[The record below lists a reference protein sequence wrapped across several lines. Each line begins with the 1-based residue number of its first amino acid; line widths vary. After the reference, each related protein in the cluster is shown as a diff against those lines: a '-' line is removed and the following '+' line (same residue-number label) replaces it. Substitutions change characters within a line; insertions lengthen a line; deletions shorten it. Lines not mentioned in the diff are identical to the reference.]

1 VKLIVGLGNPGI
13 EYQFTPHN
21 IGFLVLDR
29 LAERNAI
36 RIGNRHCRAQTGR
49 GNVGED
55 PVLLAK
61 PETYMNLSGMS
72 VRELAAEYAIEPQR
86 DLIVVYD
93 ELDLPLGSMRVRQRG
108 GSAGHKGMQSILGA
122 LGTNEI
128 MRVRLGIDP
137 GHARDAAKY
146 VLTPIK
152 RSEEKQYDE
161 MLDRGAEAVETILRD
176 GIAVAM
182 NRFNRKAEAAEEE

>member
-1 VKLIVGLGNPGI
+1 
-13 EYQFTPHN
+13 
-21 IGFLVLDR
+21 
-29 LAERNAI
+29 
-36 RIGNRHCRAQTGR
+36 
-49 GNVGED
+49 
-55 PVLLAK
+55 
-61 PETYMNLSGMS
+61 MNLSGMS
-72 VRELAAEYAIEPQR
+72 VRELVAEYGIEPQR
-86 DLIVVYD
+86 DLVVVYD

-122 LGTNEI
+122 LETNEI

-182 NRFNRKAEAAEEE
+182 NRFNRKAEAATEEE